1 MNVLPIETIN
11 QEAFLPF
18 GDIIEKSNSNK
29 KLTIN
34 QGTTIRHSEISKLN
48 LNTNAGESYISIFSS
63 EPRNFPIEIKILEKH
78 PLATQSFFTMRTQ
91 TTFYFQIQKDTS
103 K

>member
-1 MNVLPIETIN
+1 MNELPIETVN

-18 GDIIEKSNSNK
+18 GDIIEKTNSNK

-48 LNTNAGESYISIFSS
+48 LNTNNG
-63 EPRNFPIEIKILEKH
+63 
-78 PLATQSFFTMRTQ
+78 
-91 TTFYFQIQKDTS
+91 
-103 K
+103 